1 MSPKKNEYKL
11 NGNVL
16 QKVDEEKDLGIFV
29 TSDLKPSV
37 HCVNAAA
44 KAMQVLGV
52 IKRNFVLTDEE
63 DFRLL
68 FNGFVRPHLEY
79 CVSVWSPYLK
89 KDIECLE
96 KVQRRA
102 TKLVKGLR
110 SKSYRDRLCLLSIT
124 SHYITLHCITLLHMY
139 NV

>member
-1 MSPKKNEYKL
+1 MLQQVLDNLMEWSKLWHLDVNIDKCKVMKIGHHKKNEYKL

-37 HCVNAAA
+37 HCAKAAT

-79 CVSVWSPYLK
+79 CVS
-89 KDIECLE
+89 
-96 KVQRRA
+96 A
-102 TKLVKGLR
+102 
-110 SKSYRDRLCLLSIT
+110 
-124 SHYITLHCITLLHMY
+124 
-139 NV
+139 

>member
-1 MSPKKNEYKL
+1 MGIYVTDDL
-11 NGNVL
+11 N
-16 QKVDEEKDLGIFV
+16 FV
-29 TSDLKPSV
+29 QCAK
-37 HCVNAAA
+37 AAA

-52 IKRNFVLTDEE
+52 IRRNFVLTDEE

-79 CVSVWSPYLK
+79 CVSVWSPYLV

-102 TKLVKGLR
+102 TMQAGSGTQVQA
-110 SKSYRDRLCLLSIT
+110 
-124 SHYITLHCITLLHMY
+124 
-139 NV
+139 V